1 MPAWNELLE
10 EIDSLPPDQAGPL
23 IKSRLTEALGDISR
37 LRNDT
42 NVVLYGTAFLQRPN
56 LPFEMAAITAE
67 DLNGIM
73 SVIYGMSWQRG
84 LTLVLHTPGGSTN
97 AAETIVAYLR
107 SKFDYIEVIVPTY
120 AMSAGTMIS
129 LAADRVVMGRQSQLG
144 PIDPQLGG
152 IAASSIRDQFNL
164 ARLEILGDPATGT
177 PGNVNAAHLWA
188 PVLGTI
194 GPALLVEAQN
204 ALDYGE
210 RMAGEWLARWMF
222 KDHADAATDGRRVA
236 HTFGDASL
244 HKSHGRRIDRA
255 EAQAVGLTVEEMEAS
270 QELQEAVLTAYHLM
284 TIVFEKSPAAKLLWT
299 NTDRTW
305 IKNLGQV
312 MVQQV
317 PPPPG
322 APTPGPQPAS

>member
-73 SVIYGMSWQRG
+73 SVIYGMTWQRG

-210 RMAGEWLARWMF
+210 RMAGEWL
-222 KDHADAATDGRRVA
+222 
-236 HTFGDASL
+236 TFGDASL

-317 PPPPG
+317 PSPPG